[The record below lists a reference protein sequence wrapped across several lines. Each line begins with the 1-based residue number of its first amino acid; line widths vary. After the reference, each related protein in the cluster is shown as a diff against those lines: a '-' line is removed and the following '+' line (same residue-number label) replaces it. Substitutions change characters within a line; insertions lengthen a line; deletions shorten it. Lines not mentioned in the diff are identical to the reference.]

1 MGKKPSRRGV
11 VRGEF
16 AEVDLGDKRRNDRSA
31 EIADRLSAFPEGSLP
46 DAMGDRAGLEGLYR
60 HLRSKDVSLSQLLA
74 PHRERTVERARAHH
88 PVVFAPA
95 DTTAYKFSGE
105 VERDG
110 LGPVN
115 TSDQGFLAHVTLLV
129 AADGTRT
136 PLGVVD
142 VETWVRGKEGKSE
155 KESARWGRSMMRAAQ
170 AAEGVPLIHVADR
183 ESDIFGLL
191 VELKAKKQRFILRAA
206 QDRSLVSLSP
216 SDETR
221 LFEAARTTR
230 PTYAVDVPLSARR
243 KKGNAN
249 QDKTYPA
256 RRSRTAHLSF
266 AALTVQLK
274 RPRHAKARV
283 PAMLEVNVVH
293 VFELGPPPG
302 EPPVEWLLFTSE
314 PVGTQ
319 EEIAF
324 VADGYRTRW
333 VIEEYFKATKTGCA
347 FESKQ
352 LESFETISNLLAYV
366 LVIAYALILMRALS
380 RTGRD
385 APADAVLSATQIKV
399 LRALKK
405 SLPPKLTVR
414 MALLAIAGL
423 GGHLKNNGDP
433 GWRTLSK
440 GWRKL
445 IDYEAGFE
453 LALALGAKK

>member
-1 MGKKPSRRGV
+1 MGKKPGRRAV

-46 DAMGDRAGLEGLYR
+46 DAMGDRAGLEALYR
-60 HLRSKDVSLSQLLA
+60 HLGSKDVSPGQLLA
-74 PHRERTVERARAHH
+74 PHSERTVERARAHR
-88 PVVFAPA
+88 VVFAPT
-95 DTTAYKFSGE
+95 DTTSYKFSGGGA
-105 VERDG
+105 RDG

-115 TSDQGFLAHVTLLV
+115 KSDQGFLAHVTLLV

-183 ESDIFGLL
+183 ESDIFELL

-206 QDRSLVSLSP
+206 QDRSLVPLSP

-221 LFEAARTTR
+221 LFEAARTSP
-230 PTYAVDVPLSARR
+230 PTYAVDVPLSARK
-243 KKGNAN
+243 KKGNAS
-249 QDKTYPA
+249 QDKTFPA

-266 AALTVQLK
+266 ASLTVQLK

-324 VADGYRTRW
+324 VVDGYRTRW

-385 APADAVLSATQIKV
+385 EPADAVLSATQIKI

-405 SLPPKLTVR
+405 GLPPKLTVR
-414 MALLAIAGL
+414 TALLAIASL

-453 LALALGAKK
+453 LAMALGAKK

>member
-1 MGKKPSRRGV
+1 MGKKPSRRAV

-16 AEVDLGDKRRNDRSA
+16 AAVDLGDERRNRRA
-31 EIADRLSAFPEGSLP
+31 AKVADRLSAFPEGSLP
-46 DAMGDRAGLEGLYR
+46 DAMGDRAALEALYR

-74 PHRERTVERARAHH
+74 PHRERTVERARAHR
-88 PVVFAPA
+88 VVFAPA

-105 VERDG
+105 VEREG

-115 TSDQGFLAHVTLLV
+115 TTDQGFLAHVTLLV

-142 VETWVRGKEGKSE
+142 VETWARTTEGKAE
-155 KESARWGRSMMRAAQ
+155 KESARWGRSMMRAART
-170 AAEGVPLIHVADR
+170 AGGVPLIHVADR

-191 VELKAKKQRFILRAA
+191 VELKAKRQRFILRAA
-206 QDRSLVSLSP
+206 QDRNLVPLSP
-216 SDETR
+216 NDETR
-221 LFEAARTTR
+221 LFEAARTSR
-230 PTYAVDVPLSARR
+230 PTYAIDVPLSARR

-266 AALTVQLK
+266 ASLTVQLK
-274 RPRHAKARV
+274 RPRHATAKV

-302 EPPVEWLLFTSE
+302 EPPVEWVLFTSE

-319 EEIAF
+319 DEIAF
-324 VADGYRTRW
+324 VVDGYRTRW
-333 VIEEYFKATKTGCA
+333 VIEEFFKATKTGCA

-352 LESFETISNLLAYV
+352 LESFDTISNLLAYV

-385 APADAVLSATQIKV
+385 EPADAVLSPTQTKI
-399 LRALKK
+399 LCALDKK
-405 SLPPKLTVR
+405 LPASPTVR
-414 MALLAIAGL
+414 AALLAIAGL

-445 IDYEAGFE
+445 IDYEAGY
-453 LALALGAKK
+453 ALAVALRAKK